1 MKNASPR
8 LIAFL
13 TAISI
18 AVVTSL
24 IAILARQYVLALFLF
39 FGSGVLAFISIYYAL
54 EYFIYRKIKL
64 IYKTIFS
71 IKAPKRNGTTT
82 IDKPAIDDSI
92 DDVNKKVMQWAEDR
106 KEEIEQLQ
114 KLEKYRREFVANV
127 SHELKTPLFN
137 IQGYIHT
144 LLDGAIDDKTVSKNF
159 LDKAGRNVERL
170 VSLVADLEVIS
181 QLESGTVNLEMETFD
196 IHALV
201 NDVFESLE
209 IKSKLK
215 NITLSFKKG
224 CDQPFYVTADK
235 DKIRQVFVNLIDNS
249 IKYGKEGGNTVVSFY
264 DMAENIL
271 TEITDDGI
279 GLAKEHLPRLF
290 ERFYRADKSRSRDQG
305 GTGLGLSIVKHI
317 IEAHTQTIN
326 VRSGEGVGTTFGFTL
341 KKA

>member
-8 LIAFL
+8 LIAITTAIAIAIL
-13 TAISI
+13 TALIS
-18 AVVTSL
+18 
-24 IAILARQYVLALFLF
+24 ILARQYVLAFFLF
-39 FGSGVLAFISIYYAL
+39 IGSGAVTFLSVYYAL

-64 IYKTIFS
+64 IYKTIIS
-71 IKAPKRNGTTT
+71 IKAPKRNGNTLVE
-82 IDKPAIDDSI
+82 KPVIVDSI
-92 DDVNKKVMQWAEDR
+92 DDVNKRVMQWAEDR

-144 LLDGAIDDKTVSKNF
+144 LLDGAIDDRTVSKNF
-159 LDKAGRNVERL
+159 LDKAGKNVERL
-170 VSLVADLEVIS
+170 VSLVADLEIIS
-181 QLESGTVNLEMETFD
+181 QLEAGAVNLETETFD

-209 IKSKLK
+209 IKSKQK
-215 NITLSFKKG
+215 KITLSFKKG
-224 CDQPFYVTADK
+224 CDQPFYVIADK

-249 IKYGKEGGNTVVSFY
+249 IKYGKEDGNTVISFY
-264 DMAENIL
+264 DMADNIL
-271 TEITDDGI
+271 TEVTDDGI

>member
-8 LIAFL
+8 LIAFT
-13 TAISI
+13 TAI
-18 AVVTSL
+18 A
-24 IAILARQYVLALFLF
+24 IAIFTALISVLARQYVLAFFLF
-39 FGSGVLAFISIYYAL
+39 MGSGVITFLSVYYAL

-64 IYKTIFS
+64 IYKTIIS
-71 IKAPKRNGTTT
+71 IKAPKRNGNG
-82 IDKPAIDDSI
+82 IVEKPVIVDSI
-92 DDVNKKVMQWAEDR
+92 DDVNKRVMQWAEDR

-144 LLDGAIDDKTVSKNF
+144 LLDGAVDDKTVSKNF
-159 LDKAGRNVERL
+159 LDKAGKNVERL

-181 QLESGTVNLEMETFD
+181 QLEAGAVNLETETFD

-209 IKSKLK
+209 IKSKHK
-215 NITLSFKKG
+215 NINLSFKKG
-224 CDQPFYVTADK
+224 CDQPFYVIADK

-249 IKYGKEGGNTVVSFY
+249 IKYGKESGNTIVSFY
-264 DMAENIL
+264 DMADNIL
-271 TEITDDGI
+271 TEVTDDGI

-290 ERFYRADKSRSRDQG
+290 ERFYRADKSRSREQG

>member
-8 LIAFL
+8 LIAL
-13 TAISI
+13 ITAI
-18 AVVTSL
+18 A
-24 IAILARQYVLALFLF
+24 IAIFTALISVLARQYVLAFILFM
-39 FGSGVLAFISIYYAL
+39 GSGVVTFLSVYYAL

-64 IYKTIFS
+64 IYKTIIS
-71 IKAPKRNGTTT
+71 IKAPKRNGNGA
-82 IDKPAIDDSI
+82 IEKPVVVDSI
-92 DDVNKKVMQWAEDR
+92 DDVNKRVMQWAEDR

-114 KLEKYRREFVANV
+114 KMEKYRREFVANV

-144 LLDGAIDDKTVSKNF
+144 LLDGAVDDKTVSKNF
-159 LDKAGRNVERL
+159 LDKAGKNVERL

-181 QLESGTVNLEMETFD
+181 QLEAGAVNLETETFD

-209 IKSKLK
+209 IKSNQKK
-215 NITLSFKKG
+215 ITLSYKKG
-224 CDQPFYVTADK
+224 CDQPFYVIADK

-249 IKYGKEGGNTVVSFY
+249 IKYGKESGNTIVSFY
-264 DMAENIL
+264 DMADNIL
-271 TEITDDGI
+271 TEVTDDGI

-290 ERFYRADKSRSRDQG
+290 ERFYRADKSRSREQG

-317 IEAHTQTIN
+317 IEAHNQTIN